1 LKRKEKK
8 RKEKKRKER
17 NGLTVDSW
25 GGIGGNKSK
34 ATSAAAASA
43 SFNL

>member
-8 RKEKKRKER
+8 RKEKKR
-17 NGLTVDSW
+17 NGLTVDSC